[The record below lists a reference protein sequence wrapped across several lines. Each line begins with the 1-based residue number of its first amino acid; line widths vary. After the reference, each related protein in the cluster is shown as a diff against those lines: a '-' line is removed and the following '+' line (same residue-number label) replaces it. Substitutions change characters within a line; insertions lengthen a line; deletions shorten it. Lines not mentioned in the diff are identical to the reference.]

1 MSTVTYGGVDYR
13 TVTSNAV
20 CFAGVSG
27 CSPASYGWYL
37 PLVIGHANTDDVNQP
52 NSTYPNNPMV
62 YEQVI
67 YNPVVVGD
75 TFIVNTVIPSAASL
89 TNCLSVSAGGFTMA
103 INPLTGGAFT
113 NSVFVPPASAAPP
126 AGSVFNGMGMSGTG
140 TVLLVTTN
148 KPQAPCTG
156 AACPPAPPQ
165 CTGPTCTNPP
175 PPCSPG
181 TNNYV
186 VTQTVGGSPTTAQA
200 NLQCNMNASRL
211 TWIQRR

>member
-1 MSTVTYGGVDYR
+1 
-13 TVTSNAV
+13 
-20 CFAGVSG
+20 
-27 CSPASYGWYL
+27 
-37 PLVIGHANTDDVNQP
+37 
-52 NSTYPNNPMV
+52 
-62 YEQVI
+62 
-67 YNPVVVGD
+67 
-75 TFIVNTVIPSAASL
+75 
-89 TNCLSVSAGGFTMA
+89 
-103 INPLTGGAFT
+103 
-113 NSVFVPPASAAPP
+113 
-126 AGSVFNGMGMSGTG
+126 MSGTG